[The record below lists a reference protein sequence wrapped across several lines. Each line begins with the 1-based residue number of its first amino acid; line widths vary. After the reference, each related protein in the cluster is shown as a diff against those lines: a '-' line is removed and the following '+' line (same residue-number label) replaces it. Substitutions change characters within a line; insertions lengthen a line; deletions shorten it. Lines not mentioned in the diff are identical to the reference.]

1 MARLSPLLIACA
13 LALAAGPAWSQQI
26 GQPEP
31 RGVQPAAQPVQRQA
45 VPSDSGQRPRSASP
59 VPSEGPAKL
68 LPPEPPQAR
77 TVPDPAPTRVFDAG
91 GRPLDGML
99 RVGPERALDP
109 ATGRYY
115 RTTSAGK
122 LVEPPPAGR

>member
-1 MARLSPLLIACA
+1 
-13 LALAAGPAWSQQI
+13 GPAWSRQI

-31 RGVQPAAQPVQRQA
+31 RGVQSAPQPVQRQA
-45 VPSDSGQRPRSASP
+45 IPADPGQRPRSTSP

-68 LPPEPPQAR
+68 LPVQPPHVR
-77 TVPDPAPTRVFDAG
+77 TVPDPAPQPTPQFDAS
-91 GRPLDGML
+91 GRPLVRLL
-99 RVGPERALDP
+99 RVAPNRAFDP

-122 LVEPPPAGR
+122 LVEPPPADR